1 VRIEPMGPEGRQ
13 ARITLAWHDAFPV
26 GDASAVRETSRIDI
40 GVFASNGATD
50 SAPAF
55 VSVSFPTHE
64 ARLYG
69 PAEGGVQRLLSVDY
83 DALGRDT
90 YYDPEL
96 HWSAFWR
103 DEAVHGGGGERV
115 AWRRRTSEGEQSI
128 IQDPARDL
136 HYRIDRT
143 WPRTPV
149 LRVGALNIRR

>member
-1 VRIEPMGPEGRQ
+1 VRIEPIDPEGRQ

-26 GDASAVRETSRIDI
+26 GGASAMRETSRIDI

-50 SAPAF
+50 TAPAL

-64 ARLYG
+64 ERLYG
-69 PAEGGVQRLLSVDY
+69 PTGGANLRLLSVGY
-83 DALGRDT
+83 DALGRNA

-103 DEAVHGGGGERV
+103 DEAVHGSGGERV
-115 AWRRRTSEGEQSI
+115 AWRRRTSEGEESV
-128 IQDPARDL
+128 IQDPPRDI

-149 LRVGALNIRR
+149 LRSEP